1 MTKDE
6 KRPQPNFLVEREHR
20 PDHAAMLAALRI
32 VLRLPPA
39 AGGEKRGHD

>member
-1 MTKDE
+1 MTNEGKSQ
-6 KRPQPNFLVEREHR
+6 RSNLSIEREHR